1 MVQKMACFDWIGAR
15 FASSSSALALA
26 IVLLFSIICDV
37 RAACKIEQVAELK
50 IEQVAGAPML
60 DGQVNGEHIRML
72 LDTGSNVSFLTLAAA
87 RHMKLLVHRYGDLG
101 ECGPS
106 GCADLEGTRVK
117 ELRIGD
123 VTLRDHSINVAG
135 QVLPDGNGEASFL
148 LGADVLSHFAT
159 EFDLAHG
166 VVRLLR
172 AHECKLD
179 QLAYWAPEFSKAD
192 LVRYSFDD
200 SKFILRINVNGKY
213 QMARLASRWA
223 ASYITFNAAK
233 DAGVDPTSP
242 GVERI
247 EPVGEQS
254 AKLPDPNWI
263 AHFDKIEISGEA
275 IKNAR
280 LHVVSVLPDT
290 LPRYSRPGHGQV
302 DYQVLLG
309 SEFFLAHRLVIVP
322 DEKAVLFTY
331 NGGKVF

>member
-1 MVQKMACFDWIGAR
+1 MAHKRTCFDWIGAT
-15 FASSSSALALA
+15 FANCSLPLALA
-26 IVLLFSIICDV
+26 IVVLFGVWSDV
-37 RAACKIEQVAELK
+37 RAACKIEQIAELK

-101 ECGPS
+101 VCGPS
-106 GCADLEGTRVK
+106 GCADLEGTKVK

-123 VTLRDHSINVAG
+123 ATLRDHSINVAG
-135 QVLPDGNGEASFL
+135 QELPDGNGEASLL
-148 LGADVLSHFAT
+148 LGADFLSHFAA

-179 QLAYWAPEFSKAD
+179 QLAYWTPEFAKAD
-192 LVRYSFDD
+192 LVRYSSED
-200 SKFILRINVNGKY
+200 SEFILRINVNGKY
-213 QMARLASRWA
+213 QMARLASRWS
-223 ASYITFNAAK
+223 ASYITLNAAK
-233 DAGVDPTSP
+233 DAGIDPTSP

-247 EPVGEQS
+247 EPVSEEL
-254 AKLPDPNWI
+254 AKLTDATWI
-263 AHFDKIEISGEA
+263 AHFDKVEIAGEA

-280 LHVVSVLPDT
+280 LHMVSVLPDA
-290 LPRYSRPGHGQV
+290 LPRYSRLGRGQV
-302 DYQVLLG
+302 DYEVLLG
-309 SEFFLAHRLVIVP
+309 SDFFLAHRLVIVP